1 MEHGRADASVRGG
14 KVKLQEGRTAWAA
27 VSRNE
32 LGGVEGRPP
41 KQ

>member
-1 MEHGRADASVRGG
+1 MEHKRANASVQGG
-14 KVKLQEGRTAWAA
+14 KAELQEGRMAWAA